1 MICGKDKSFMRK
13 FFCIPMLALAALA
26 LRAAEPTES
35 HRAAALEFL
44 KAKGTPQFLERNCRA
59 MLERQ
64 LAAAPEY
71 AEHRAELEKFYYGAF
86 GFDALKDEL
95 VAMYAREYTEAE
107 LRELTAFYLSPLG
120 CKTVAVEEKL
130 VPAFAALLER
140 KVREK
145 VSAAAAK

>member
-1 MICGKDKSFMRK
+1 MRK
-13 FFCIPMLALAALA
+13 ILSVVLLTLIAGAVFSTEP
-26 LRAAEPTES
+26 AET

-44 KAKGTPQFLERNCRA
+44 QAKGTPQILERNCRA

-71 AEHRAELEKFYYGAF
+71 AEHRAELEKFYYGTF

-95 VAMYAREYTEAE
+95 VDMYAREYTEAE

-120 CKTVAVEEKL
+120 RKTVAVEEKL

-145 VSAAAAK
+145 VSAAPAK